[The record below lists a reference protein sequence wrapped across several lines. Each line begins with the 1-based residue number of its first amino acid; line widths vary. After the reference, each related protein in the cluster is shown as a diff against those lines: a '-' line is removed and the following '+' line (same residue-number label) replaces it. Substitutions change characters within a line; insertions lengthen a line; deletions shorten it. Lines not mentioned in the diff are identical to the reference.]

1 MNNTLESTRKQRGY
15 TQETLSQL
23 SGVSR
28 ATIVAIE
35 NNKEVVVL
43 TSTLEALAAAL
54 HCEVR
59 DIFFTSSA

>member
-1 MNNTLESTRKQRGY
+1 MNNTLESSRKQRGY
-15 TQETLSQL
+15 TQEALSQL

-54 HCEVR
+54 DCEVR